1 MMEKQACY
9 RIEKR
14 PSSGEPHQSNAL
26 EFLKKP
32 YFSIRGH
39 SIQLSTSKHI
49 VAFSPTIH
57 DSSYS
62 SNEQIP
68 NSSISTLP
76 DTVTRIPRKIS
87 STIRNPL
94 SNVINRNK

>member
-62 SNEQIP
+62 SNKQIP

-76 DTVTRIPRKIS
+76 DIRYSNS
-87 STIRNPL
+87 SKYIIHDSQSTFQRY
-94 SNVINRNK
+94 